1 MNRKTKIIVGVLVV
15 LVLGTAAAIQANRG
29 RTRGIEVRTEEVEL
43 RDLLEVVTASGNIR
57 ARRTVD
63 VSSDV
68 SAKVAELLID
78 EGEDV
83 VRQQLLLRLEP
94 NQYQAALSRNEA
106 SLAQAEA
113 QQTQQEANLLQARR
127 DLDRL
132 LNLRAR
138 DSVLVS
144 GLQVDDARTRV
155 DVALAMLSSSQH
167 GVSQWRASVDE
178 AQEQLSKTIFRAP
191 IAGKVTRL
199 NVEEGET
206 VIIGT
211 MNNPGSL
218 VLTISDLS
226 VIEVVVQVDETDV
239 PAISVGDS
247 ATIRIDAFDDAEFT
261 GRVTEIGNSAINP
274 PAQQAAGQQAAI
286 DFEVV
291 LTLDLNEALLRP
303 DLSATAD
310 IVTES
315 RWNVLAVPI
324 IALTVRED
332 ERDTTEADS
341 SDDEV
346 DDVEGVFV
354 VSDGTVTFTPVQVG
368 IAGQEYFEILSGVSV
383 GDTVVAGPYQRIRQL
398 SDGDA
403 VRSSDR
409 PVIN

>member
-1 MNRKTKIIVGVLVV
+1 M
-15 LVLGTAAAIQANRG
+15 
-29 RTRGIEVRTEEVEL
+29 
-43 RDLLEVVTASGNIR
+43 D
-57 ARRTVD
+57 
-63 VSSDV
+63 
-68 SAKVAELLID
+68 
-78 EGEDV
+78 
-83 VRQQLLLRLEP
+83 
-94 NQYQAALSRNEA
+94 
-106 SLAQAEA
+106 
-113 QQTQQEANLLQARR
+113 
-127 DLDRL
+127 
-132 LNLRAR
+132 
-138 DSVLVS
+138 
-144 GLQVDDARTRV
+144 
-155 DVALAMLSSSQH
+155 
-167 GVSQWRASVDE
+167 
-178 AQEQLSKTIFRAP
+178 
-191 IAGKVTRL
+191 GKVTRL

-239 PAISVGDS
+239 PSISVGDS
-247 ATIRIDAFDDAEFT
+247 TTIRIDAFDDAEFT

-274 PAQQAAGQQAAI
+274 PARQAAGQQAAI

-315 RWNVLAVPI
+315 RWSALAVPI
-324 IALTVRED
+324 IALTVREE
-332 ERDTTEADS
+332 ERDPTEADS

-354 VSDGTVTFTPVQVG
+354 VSDGAVTFTPVQVG
-368 IAGQEYFEILSGVSV
+368 IAGQEYFEILSGISV
-383 GDTVVAGPYQRIRQL
+383 GDTVVAGLYQRIRQL

-403 VRSSDR
+403 VRSSDG